1 MDTTG
6 QKLGRS
12 TDPAEGGEARLEIEC
27 CQDHESDAD
36 FDHISAV
43 TGQPT
48 QWIVERG
55 SID

>member
-1 MDTTG
+1 MRSDYLIPVGAASGDDTV
-6 QKLGRS
+6 LH
-12 TDPAEGGEARLEIEC
+12 C
-27 CQDHESDAD
+27 DAD

-43 TGQPT
+43 TGQQT